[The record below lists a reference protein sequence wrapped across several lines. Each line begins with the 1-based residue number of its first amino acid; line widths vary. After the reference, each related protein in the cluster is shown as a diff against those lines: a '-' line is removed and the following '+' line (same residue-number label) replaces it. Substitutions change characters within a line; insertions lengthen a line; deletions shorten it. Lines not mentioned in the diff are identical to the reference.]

1 MNVSRKLPIMPS
13 SSIPTAVPRIDLAAV
28 PRSLPMLA
36 ALAMTACMAVL
47 SLPDY
52 GHGYALLFR
61 AMFLCSDLVWL
72 LPLVQLQRWM
82 WRREY
87 SWPRTLLVL
96 LAVTYAMTLV
106 NSVMGQVLAVSLGLY
121 KTYHWGDLYRG
132 LDGCWLALL
141 GFCAVHTV
149 AAYYVALGRSQLDMA
164 QAQLAA
170 RDAELH
176 ALRYQLHPHFLFN
189 TLNAVSALVV
199 SERNREATRMIT
211 RLADF
216 LRATLEQNGKHE
228 HSLAEEL
235 ALTDTYLN
243 IEKSRLG
250 ERLEV
255 DMRIG
260 PRVLNALVP
269 YLILQPL
276 IENAIRHGVS
286 RMQGT
291 GRLALYLEC
300 EGDKLLIRV
309 DNDGI
314 GEVQSG
320 EAKGIGL
327 SNIAERLARLYPGQ
341 HEFSR
346 ARGADGG
353 YSVRIAIPLRQA
365 LYADME
371 RAA

>member
-1 MNVSRKLPIMPS
+1 MAVSRKLPIMPPS
-13 SSIPTAVPRIDLAAV
+13 PVPIAAPRIDLAAV

-36 ALAMTACMAVL
+36 ALAMAACMAVL

-87 SWPRTLLVL
+87 GWGRTLLIL

-106 NSVMGQVLAVSLGLY
+106 NSVLGQLLAVAIGIY
-121 KTYHWGDLYRG
+121 KTHHWGDLYRG

-141 GFCAVHTV
+141 GFCAVHTG
-149 AAYYVALGRSQLDMA
+149 AAYYVALGRSQLEMA

-189 TLNAVSALVV
+189 TLNAISALIV
-199 SERNREATRMIT
+199 SQRNREATRMVT
-211 RLADF
+211 RLAEF
-216 LRATLEQNGKHE
+216 LRATLEENGKHE

-250 ERLEV
+250 DRLQV

-260 PRVLNALVP
+260 PHVLNAMVP

-276 IENAIRHGVS
+276 IENAIRHGIA

-291 GRLALYLEC
+291 GRLAIYLEC
-300 EGDKLLIRV
+300 EGSMLVIRV
-309 DNDGI
+309 DNDGA
-314 GEVQSG
+314 G
-320 EAKGIGL
+320 EAGADSEKGIGL
-327 SNIAERLARLYPGQ
+327 SNIAERLARLYPDQ
-341 HEFSR
+341 HEFR
-346 ARGADGG
+346 HAHGADGG
-353 YSVRIAIPLRQA
+353 YSVRISLPLRQA
-365 LYADME
+365 LYADMV

>member
-1 MNVSRKLPIMPS
+1 MALSRKLPIMPS
-13 SSIPTAVPRIDLAAV
+13 SPITIAAPRIDLAAV

-36 ALAMTACMAVL
+36 ALAMAACMAVL
-47 SLPDY
+47 SLPEY
-52 GHGYALLFR
+52 GHGYSLLFR

-72 LPLVQLQRWM
+72 FPLVMIQRWM

-87 SWPRTLLVL
+87 SWPRTLLIL
-96 LAVTYAMTLV
+96 LAATYAMTLV
-106 NSVMGQVLAVSLGLY
+106 NSVMAQVLAVELGLHP
-121 KTYHWGDLYRG
+121 TYYWQNLYRG

-141 GFCAVHTV
+141 GFCAVHTG

-189 TLNAVSALVV
+189 TLNAISALIV
-199 SERNREATRMIT
+199 SQRNREATRMVT
-211 RLADF
+211 RLAEF
-216 LRATLEQNGKHE
+216 LRATLEENGKHE

-243 IEKSRLG
+243 IEKARLG
-250 ERLEV
+250 ERLQV
-255 DMRIG
+255 DTRIG
-260 PRVLNALVP
+260 PRVLNAMVP

-276 IENAIRHGVS
+276 IENAIRHGIA
-286 RMQGT
+286 RIQGT

-300 EGDKLLIRV
+300 EGNTLVIRV
-309 DNDGI
+309 DNDGA
-314 GEVQSG
+314 G
-320 EAKGIGL
+320 EAESGGEKGIGL
-327 SNIAERLARLYPGQ
+327 ANIAERLARLYPGQ
-341 HEFSR
+341 HEFSHG
-346 ARGADGG
+346 RGADGG
-353 YSVRIAIPLRQA
+353 YSVRIVLPLRQA
-365 LYADME
+365 QYADMV

>member
-1 MNVSRKLPIMPS
+1 MAVLREPPTMPPVPAS
-13 SSIPTAVPRIDLAAV
+13 AAAPRIDLAAV
-28 PRSLPMLA
+28 PRSLPLLA
-36 ALAMTACMAVL
+36 ALAMAACMAVL

-61 AMFLCSDLVWL
+61 TMYLCTDLLWL
-72 LPLVQLQRWM
+72 FPLIALQRWM
-82 WRREY
+82 WRRHY
-87 SWPRTLLVL
+87 SWLRTLLIL
-96 LAVTYAMTLV
+96 LAATYAMTLV
-106 NSVMGQVLAVSLGLY
+106 NSVMGQLLAVALGLY
-121 KTYHWGDLYRG
+121 KTHRWNDLYRG

-164 QAQLAA
+164 KAQLAA

-189 TLNAVSALVV
+189 TLNAISALVV
-199 SERNREATRMIT
+199 SERNREATRMVT
-211 RLADF
+211 RLAEF

-250 ERLEV
+250 DRLEV

-276 IENAIRHGVS
+276 IENAIRHGVA

-300 EGDKLLIRV
+300 EGDRLLIRV
-309 DNDGI
+309 DNDGV
-314 GEVQSG
+314 GEADSG

-346 ARGADGG
+346 SRGADGG